1 MNLML
6 LCTACRYCC
15 SLLLKWVLVSF
26 SCPALLGDLTFSC
39 FSKLY
44 KSSHI
49 LIDQKLFGCT
59 HTDSN
64 WMNKIIHIYFAES
77 VQTTTE
83 VVPAATHCASPKVKK
98 STPAPWR
105 LHQEVPWSWQE
116 PLWAACKCPRPV
128 EERNMQST
136 EEDPHRYSK
145 NIILF
150 SQKLAK
156 YSATGK
162 LLLFVLLL
170 LWKELWKHQKGYAV
184 LQK

>member
-1 MNLML
+1 
-6 LCTACRYCC
+6 
-15 SLLLKWVLVSF
+15 
-26 SCPALLGDLTFSC
+26 
-39 FSKLY
+39 
-44 KSSHI
+44 
-49 LIDQKLFGCT
+49 
-59 HTDSN
+59 
-64 WMNKIIHIYFAES
+64 
-77 VQTTTE
+77 
-83 VVPAATHCASPKVKK
+83 
-98 STPAPWR
+98 
-105 LHQEVPWSWQE
+105 
-116 PLWAACKCPRPV
+116 
-128 EERNMQST
+128 MQST